1 MMIPHRLPYGVSWT
15 FKLSRN
21 DKEMDICRKFRRINM
36 IVQWFEQVAV
46 DGVEYLEADLDS
58 MGSDQHDAKAPWPD
72 TIYEAVE
79 SKVEVASHLSLR
91 QNWTQMA
98 PTRSN
103 MRYAG

>member
-1 MMIPHRLPYGVSWT
+1 MMIPHRLAIRRLLD

-58 MGSDQHDAKAPWPD
+58 MGSDQHGAKAPWPD

-79 SKVEVASHLSLR
+79 SRSRGRHISVCIR
-91 QNWTQMA
+91 
-98 PTRSN
+98 TRP
-103 MRYAG
+103 RWPDP